1 VDGPAEGKLL
11 LIKFTAMNTYLKLLT
26 SLALCWYY
34 SSLSAFNYSPISYRE
49 PVTISTNYC
58 VFDSGKY
65 EDFSSIRKE
74 ALSIYRRVNSLIED
88 SDVRYSMPCYYC
100 LDNKRLIRK
109 GGVKCQAALKISST
123 YVDLFSGESKVVRD
137 SDGSN
142 LLVFETRAGDGFLR
156 ILSDGSY
163 VKAYSQY
170 TAGDK
175 SHTKIT
181 GVYIYADGKIYAGEM
196 SQTGFNSKNPA
207 NRRIRPNGV
216 GTMIIKNRSFS
227 SEWSFGRRVSKEN
240 QICSYTPPPPQKVL
254 PTNNCDFKPQIQTLI
269 KSFAGETDRDLVNIV
284 SQEQYQFDEEDL
296 YSMIE
301 VSSKRAEIL
310 AVAYEKRWQEHLVS
324 IKKDLEEYKTAYF
337 EFECT
342 TLGKLQKL
350 WVDAYKGPG
359 QFIKF
364 RDPQREI
371 VRVGLVNRRTRERF
385 NLYFYAKAD
394 SGSSFGIIY
403 PDLLNDFQ

>member
-1 VDGPAEGKLL
+1 
-11 LIKFTAMNTYLKLLT
+11 MNTYLKLLT

-34 SSLSAFNYSPISYRE
+34 NSLSALNSSSLLYRE
-49 PVTISTNYC
+49 PVTISDNYC
-58 VFDSGKY
+58 VIDSGKY
-65 EDFSSIRKE
+65 EEFLSIRKE
-74 ALSIYRRVNSLIED
+74 ALAVYRRVTDLTKDFEIK
-88 SDVRYSMPCYYC
+88 YAMPCYYC
-100 LDNKRLIRK
+100 LDNKSLIRE
-109 GGVKCQAALKISST
+109 GGVRCKAALKISST

-137 SDGSN
+137 SDGSDV
-142 LLVFETRAGDGFLR
+142 LVFGTRAGNGFLR

-163 VKAYSQY
+163 VKAYSQHY
-170 TAGDK
+170 TGDQ
-175 SHTKIT
+175 SFTKIT
-181 GVYIYADGKIYAGEM
+181 GVYVYADGKIYLGEM
-196 SQTGFNSKNPA
+196 SQTGFNSKDPA
-207 NRRIRPNGV
+207 DRRIRPNGI
-216 GTMIIKNRSFS
+216 GTMIIRNRSFS
-227 SEWSFGRRVSKEN
+227 AEWLFGRKFSEEK
-240 QICSYTPPPPQKVL
+240 QICSYIPPPPKKIL
-254 PTNNCDFKPQIQTLI
+254 PANNCAFKPQIQTLI

-284 SQEQYQFDEEDL
+284 GQEQYQFDEEDL

-301 VSSKRAEIL
+301 VSKNRAEIL
-310 AVAYEKRWQEHLVS
+310 AVAYEKRWQDHLID

-350 WVDAYKGPG
+350 WVDAYKGPDR
-359 QFIKF
+359 FIKF

-385 NLYFYAKAD
+385 NLYFYAKDD